1 MVNVDSISETRYK
14 LKSWDKG
21 QTESEG
27 LAAIVLSCSGYEQ
40 VDPIHPLGGPD
51 GGKDIICFLN
61 GRKWIGAVYFS
72 TQEKSFSD
80 IKSKF
85 LHDLNGVEKNGASG
99 IAFVTNQKLSDL
111 ERVELKK
118 HAKENIG
125 VDIFHLERLVSIL
138 NWPQMYGTRL
148 KFLEIPI
155 SKEEEIAY
163 LENVNKRQYDSIQ
176 KRIDDLYRYIRCDKA
191 DEEFWEFTSRSEE
204 EISMA
209 LKEMEDK
216 VWYQRH
222 LFLKYRLENGL
233 ITCDEKVWKRA
244 LKAADK
250 VVDQYGENELGPY
263 TDFEWGMIN
272 GKLSALRWLLGYE
285 WDMLD
290 T

>member
-1 MVNVDSISETRYK
+1 MDSISETRFK
-14 LKSWDKG
+14 LINWDKG

-27 LAAIVLSCSGYEQ
+27 LASIILSCSGYEN

-61 GRKWIGAVYFS
+61 GRKWIGAVYFP

-85 LHDLNGVEKNGASG
+85 LRDLYGAEQNDAVG

-111 ERVELKK
+111 ERVQLKGI
-118 HAKENIG
+118 AKEDMDIEA
-125 VDIFHLERLVSIL
+125 DIFHLERLVSIL
-138 NWPQMYGTRL
+138 NRPQMYGSRL
-148 KFLEIPI
+148 KFLGIPI

-163 LENVNKRQYDSIQ
+163 LENVNKKQYDSIQ
-176 KRIDDLYRYIRCDKA
+176 RRIDDLYRYMRSEKA
-191 DEEFWEFTSRSEE
+191 DEEFWEFSSRSEE
-204 EISMA
+204 EIRTA

-222 LFLKYRLENGL
+222 LFLKYKLEKGL
-233 ITCDEKVWKRA
+233 DACDEKIWESA
-244 LKAADK
+244 LKVADE
-250 VVDQYGENELGPY
+250 VVEKYGENELGPY

-272 GKLSALRWLLGYE
+272 GKLSALRWLLGDE